1 MEAFVLSTVHSVWWT
16 TTFSTRT
23 TRLPLHGVSYKQD
36 RRQSFPGGVP
46 LGILGGGVSPGSSNP
61 DPISDQK
68 MLFSIPVFRLE
79 L

>member
-1 MEAFVLSTVHSVWWT
+1 MKAFVPSTVHSVWWT

-36 RRQSFPGGVP
+36 KRQNFPGGVP
-46 LGILGGGVSPGSSNP
+46 LGFLGGAVPPGSSNP

-68 MLFSIPVFRLE
+68 LFFSTPVFRLE